1 MACSRANPCWQH
13 FAWPPQTLFV
23 YVTIVVYMLIHEFN
37 IESLWHR
44 TNEDAAIHT
53 VMFVSIEHGAQK
65 YSPHNAHETW
75 AAMIVQKHIYLLDS
89 HICWHKYH
97 NPYTSHDCQ
106 LTDFSDIPNR
116 HHGMYYFKR
125 MVACVSFHTLEAQR
139 CVCAVY
145 CICDMQYM
153 FHDAYLCAVWSG
165 SSESV
170 WCKPKYMHINN
181 KKKSLLA

>member
-44 TNEDAAIHT
+44 TNEDAAAAIHT

-116 HHGMYYFKR
+116 HHG
-125 MVACVSFHTLEAQR
+125 
-139 CVCAVY
+139 
-145 CICDMQYM
+145 I
-153 FHDAYLCAVWSG
+153 
-165 SSESV
+165 SSEWWHAFLFIHSKHKGV
-170 WCKPKYMHINN
+170 CVLYIVYAICNTCFMMHICVLCEVGVARVFDVSRNTCTLII
-181 KKKSLLA
+181 KKKVY